1 MIIDP
6 QKLDQQRQLDA
17 SIAKQ
22 KLDLVEQNSV
32 DVNEI
37 INATPDDLKAKGSAK
52 LPFIIYALGEQV
64 QTILQPSLNNLI
76 KQYVDK
82 YNSQGICLNPTE
94 LNELR
99 QQRDLIV
106 GQLNN
111 IGNKIEILGV
121 SITGLSFFLNTA
133 ISLITTTDIASI
145 ATSLALKIPPA
156 NALPTPSIITTL
168 LNDAQ
173 ILIRKLT
180 FDKLGNS
187 KLSKL
192 QSTVN
197 SSALVIS
204 IISSYVLKAV
214 ESLKLIDFILV
225 ACDPNNPL
233 SPINSQVNLIASS
246 QLQASQTLNQTIY
259 NGFIIEI
266 EEVPYTPT
274 VTRRRA
280 VGKTTQGII
289 LISTELSFTTNGQTL
304 INELKLI
311 IDRDNLKAY

>member
-6 QKLDQQRQLDA
+6 QKLDLQRQLDA

-22 KLDLVEQNSV
+22 KLDLVEQNSI

-37 INATPDDLKAKGSAK
+37 ENATPDDLKAKGSEK
-52 LPFIIYALGEQV
+52 LPLIIYALGEQV

-76 KQYVDK
+76 KQYVEK
-82 YNSQGICLNPTE
+82 YNTQGVCLNPTE

-111 IGNKIEILGV
+111 IGRKIDQTGNT
-121 SITGLSFFLNTA
+121 ITGISSFLNTTIA
-133 ISLITTTDIASI
+133 VITAVETASIIASTAI
-145 ATSLALKIPPA
+145 KF
-156 NALPTPSIITTL
+156 LPTVPGAIPAA

-173 ILIRKLT
+173 TLIRKTT

-187 KLSKL
+187 KLAKL
-192 QSTVN
+192 QSTIN

-204 IISSYVLKAV
+204 VISSYVLRAV
-214 ESLKLIDFILV
+214 ESLKAIDFVLTT
-225 ACDPNNPL
+225 CDPNNPL
-233 SPINSQVNLIASS
+233 SPINSQVESIAST
-246 QLQASQTLNQTIY
+246 QLQASQTQNQTSY

-280 VGKTTQGII
+280 LGKNSQGIV
-289 LISTELSFTTNGQTL
+289 LISTELSFTTNNQTL

>member
-6 QKLDQQRQLDA
+6 QKLDLQRQLDA

-37 INATPDDLKAKGSAK
+37 INATPDDLKAQGSEK

-64 QTILQPSLNNLI
+64 KTIIQPSLNNLI
-76 KQYVDK
+76 KQYIEK
-82 YNSQGICLNPTE
+82 YNTQGVCLNPVE

-99 QQRDLIV
+99 QQRDLIID
-106 GQLNN
+106 QLNN
-111 IGNKIEILGV
+111 IGRKIDQTGNT
-121 SITGLSFFLNTA
+121 ITGISSFLNTTIA
-133 ISLITTTDIASI
+133 VITAVETASIIASTAI
-145 ATSLALKIPPA
+145 KF
-156 NALPTPSIITTL
+156 LPTVPGAIPAA
-168 LNDAQ
+168 LNDIQ
-173 ILIRKLT
+173 TLIRKTT

-187 KLSKL
+187 KLTKL
-192 QSTVN
+192 QSVVN

-204 IISSYVLKAV
+204 IISAYVLRAV
-214 ESLKLIDFILV
+214 ESLKAIDFVLTT
-225 ACDPNNPL
+225 CDPNNPL
-233 SPINSQVNLIASS
+233 SSINSQVESIAST
-246 QLQASQTLNQTIY
+246 QLQASQTQNQTSY

-266 EEVPYTPT
+266 EEVPYTST

-280 VGKTTQGII
+280 LGKNSQGIV
-289 LISTELSFTTNGQTL
+289 LISTELSFTTNNQTL

>member
-17 SIAKQ
+17 NIAKQ
-22 KLDLVEQNSV
+22 KLDLVEQNTV

-37 INATPDDLKAKGSAK
+37 INATPDDLKAQGVSK
-52 LPFIIYALGEQV
+52 LPFIIYALGEQIN
-64 QTILQPSLNNLI
+64 TIIQPSLNNLI

-82 YNSQGICLNPTE
+82 YNNQGVCLNPTE
-94 LNELR
+94 INELR
-99 QQRDLIV
+99 EQRDLIV
-106 GQLNN
+106 NQLNN
-111 IGNKIEILGV
+111 IGRRIDQIGNT
-121 SITGLSFFLNTA
+121 ITGISSFLNATIAVITA
-133 ISLITTTDIASI
+133 VETASIIAST
-145 ATSLALKIPPA
+145 AAKF
-156 NALPTPSIITTL
+156 LPTIPGAIPAA

-173 ILIRKLT
+173 TLIRKLT

-187 KLSKL
+187 RLLKSQSAL
-192 QSTVN
+192 Q

-214 ESLKLIDFILV
+214 EALKLIDFILV
-225 ACDPNNPL
+225 TCDPNNPL

-246 QLQASQTLNQTIY
+246 QLQASQTLNQTTY

-280 VGKTTQGII
+280 VGKTTQGIV

>member
-1 MIIDP
+1 MIVDP

-22 KLDLVEQNSV
+22 KLDLVEQNNV
-32 DVNEI
+32 DINEI
-37 INATPDDLKAKGSAK
+37 ENATPDDLKAKGSAK

-76 KQYVDK
+76 KQYIEK
-82 YNSQGICLNPTE
+82 YNTQGVCLNPVE

-111 IGNKIEILGV
+111 IGRKIDQTGNT
-121 SITGLSFFLNTA
+121 ITGISSFLNTTIA
-133 ISLITTTDIASI
+133 VITTVEIASVI
-145 ATSLALKIPPA
+145 ASAALKILPPPIVPGVIPA
-156 NALPTPSIITTL
+156 G

-173 ILIRKLT
+173 TLIRKLT

-187 KLSKL
+187 KLAKL

-204 IISSYVLKAV
+204 IISAYVLRAV
-214 ESLKLIDFILV
+214 ESLKAIDFVLTT
-225 ACDPNNPL
+225 CNPNNPL
-233 SPINSQVNLIASS
+233 PPINSQVELIAST
-246 QLQASQTLNQTIY
+246 QLQASQTQNQTKY

-274 VTRRRA
+274 VIRRRA
-280 VGKTTQGII
+280 LGKNSQGIV
-289 LISTELSFTTNGQTL
+289 LISTELSFTTNNQTL

>member
-17 SIAKQ
+17 IIAKQ

-37 INATPDDLKAKGSAK
+37 INATPDDLKAQGNEK

-82 YNSQGICLNPTE
+82 YNSQGVCLNPTE

-111 IGNKIEILGV
+111 IGRKIDQTGNT
-121 SITGLSFFLNTA
+121 ITGISSFLNTTVA
-133 ISLITTTDIASI
+133 VITAVETASIIAS
-145 ATSLALKIPPA
+145 AALKVLPPPTVPGIIPA
-156 NALPTPSIITTL
+156 G

-173 ILIRKLT
+173 TLIRKLT

-187 KLSKL
+187 KLTKL

-233 SPINSQVNLIASS
+233 PPINSQVNLIASS
-246 QLQASQTLNQTIY
+246 QLQASQTLNQTTY

-280 VGKTTQGII
+280 VGKTTQGIV

>member
-6 QKLDQQRQLDA
+6 QKLDLQRQLDA

-22 KLDLVEQNSV
+22 KLDLVEQNSI

-37 INATPDDLKAKGSAK
+37 ENATPDDLKAKGSEK
-52 LPFIIYALGEQV
+52 LPLIIYALGEQV

-76 KQYVDK
+76 KQYVEK
-82 YNSQGICLNPTE
+82 YNTQGVCLNPTE

-111 IGNKIEILGV
+111 IGRKIDQ
-121 SITGLSFFLNTA
+121 TGNTVTGISSFLNTTIA
-133 ISLITTTDIASI
+133 VITTVEIASI
-145 ATSLALKIPPA
+145 IASAALKVLPPPTVPGIIPA
-156 NALPTPSIITTL
+156 A

-173 ILIRKLT
+173 TLIRKTT

-187 KLSKL
+187 KLAKL
-192 QSTVN
+192 QSTIN

-204 IISSYVLKAV
+204 IISSYVLRAV
-214 ESLKLIDFILV
+214 ESLKAIDVVLT

-233 SPINSQVNLIASS
+233 SPINSQVESIAST
-246 QLQASQTLNQTIY
+246 QLQASQTQNQTSY

-274 VTRRRA
+274 VIRRRA
-280 VGKTTQGII
+280 LGKNSQGII
-289 LISTELSFTTNGQTL
+289 LISTELSFTTNNQTL

>member
-17 SIAKQ
+17 NIAKQ

-37 INATPDDLKAKGSAK
+37 ENATPDDLKAKGSEK
-52 LPFIIYALGEQV
+52 LPLIIYALGEQV
-64 QTILQPSLNNLI
+64 KTILQPSLNNLI
-76 KQYVDK
+76 KQYIEK
-82 YNSQGICLNPTE
+82 YNIQGICLNPIE

-106 GQLNN
+106 NQLNN
-111 IGNKIEILGV
+111 IGRKIDQTGNT
-121 SITGLSFFLNTA
+121 ITGISSFLNTTIA
-133 ISLITTTDIASI
+133 IITAVETASIIASAAI
-145 ATSLALKIPPA
+145 KF
-156 NALPTPSIITTL
+156 LPTTPGAIPAS
-168 LNDAQ
+168 LNDIQ
-173 ILIRKLT
+173 TLIRKTT

-187 KLSKL
+187 KLTKL
-192 QSTVN
+192 QSIIN

-204 IISSYVLKAV
+204 IISIYVLRAV
-214 ESLKLIDFILV
+214 ESLKAIDFVLKT
-225 ACDPNNPL
+225 CDPNNPL
-233 SPINSQVNLIASS
+233 SPINSQVESISNT
-246 QLQASQTLNQTIY
+246 QLQASQTQNQTSY

-266 EEVPYTPT
+266 EEIPYTPT

-280 VGKTTQGII
+280 LGKNSQGII
-289 LISTELSFTTNGQTL
+289 LIQTELSFTTNPKTL